1 MPEALKKADQ
11 YRNEMIKKREKQNG
25 DFYVQKSCSM
35 DRSALNPPIN
45 YQQSYESKKVSHK
58 RD

>member
-45 YQQSYESKKVSHK
+45 Y
-58 RD
+58 